1 MKKSLVAFAVSGA
14 CIAAAH
20 AQTNVTIYG
29 IINPSVTYT
38 DTVAAPTAANARATG
53 SRLSLDT
60 AVLQGSRLGFKGSE
74 DLGNGLNAVFTLES
88 GFNADTGVLAQG
100 GLIFGRTAI
109 VGLSDASAGTVLLG
123 RQKDFIDDLALYN
136 GALDFGSMVNNI
148 HALNLDRTQGSRIN
162 NSIRY
167 NSPVLG
173 GLTLTGL
180 YGFGEQAGSAP
191 SGQSLGFGAKYDN
204 GPLSAGAAYFQSKL
218 AANGS
223 VSGSSDA
230 GIAVGAL
237 GGHAGD
243 TSLKT
248 FLIGASYQAGPA
260 RLYGSFSQVKQPLAV
275 ASGAVMPSAFTGA
288 SGAAFTFGGI
298 NNSKVNLVDIGVTYR
313 VAPATLL
320 LANVVTTR
328 SKFIGANDGKATQVT
343 LGVDYFLSKRTDV
356 YLFYANLHASDM
368 YNPGL
373 YVAPGASNSQNV
385 VTTGIRH
392 KF

>member
-1 MKKSLVAFAVSGA
+1 MKKYLVAVAVSGT

-38 DTVAAPTAANARATG
+38 DTVAAPNATNPRATG

-60 AVLQGSRLGFKGSE
+60 AVLQGSRIGFKGSE
-74 DLGNGLNAVFTLES
+74 DLGNGLKAVFTLES

-123 RQKDFIDDLALYN
+123 RQKDYIDDLASYN

-167 NSPVLG
+167 NSPKLNG
-173 GLTLTGL
+173 FTLSGL

-191 SGQSLGFGAKYDN
+191 SGQSLGFGGKYEN
-204 GPLSAGAAYFQSKL
+204 GPLSVGSAYFQSKL

-223 VSGSSDA
+223 VTGSSDA
-230 GIAVGAL
+230 GFAVGAL

-248 FLIGASYQAGPA
+248 FLIGASYQAGPT
-260 RLYGSFSQVKQPLAV
+260 RLYGSFSQVKQPLAA
-275 ASGAVMPSAFTGA
+275 ASGTVMPTTFSAT
-288 SGAAFTFGGI
+288 SGAAFAFGGI
-298 NNSKVNLVDIGVTYR
+298 NNSKVSLLDLGVTYA
-313 VAPATLL
+313 VTPTTLL

-328 SKFIGANDGKATQVT
+328 STFISAADGKATQVT
-343 LGVDYFLSKRTDV
+343 LGIDYFLSKRTDV
-356 YLFYANLHASDM
+356 YLFYANTRASNM
-368 YNPGL
+368 YSPGL